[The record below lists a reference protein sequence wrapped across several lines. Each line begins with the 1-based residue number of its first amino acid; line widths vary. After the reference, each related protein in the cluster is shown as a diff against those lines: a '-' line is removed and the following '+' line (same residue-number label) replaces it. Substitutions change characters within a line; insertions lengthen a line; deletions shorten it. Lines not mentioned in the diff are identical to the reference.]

1 MDQRFLFLTPS
12 PCPFPSPPHMQYIYV
27 TLLVCKGSKGSLL
40 CLLVTSCFQYTKEQI
55 LLRTMRVPSLRKGK
69 KKKGGSCV
77 EPATCRLTQMSSDS
91 APSLLPAPPILP
103 RGYEKPCLRLCSE
116 DGVPKNDLDGPC
128 STVIPP
134 PLSTRSLV
142 VEPACSGLCAPNV
155 VFLAN
160 ANVVINLLCFLS
172 PPS

>member
-1 MDQRFLFLTPS
+1 
-12 PCPFPSPPHMQYIYV
+12 MQYIYV

-69 KKKGGSCV
+69 KKKKKVAPALSQQLAGSHRC
-77 EPATCRLTQMSSDS
+77 PQTPLHLC
-91 APSLLPAPPILP
+91 SLPPPILP
-103 RGYEKPCLRLCSE
+103 RGYEKSCLRLCSE

-142 VEPACSGLCAPNV
+142 VEPAHICSGLWAPNV